1 MPQLG
6 AHESVAKG
14 LHCAFDRISRVGGES
29 LQIFTRN
36 QRQWS
41 PKPLSE
47 DEIAHY
53 IDSWQQHG
61 RMIVASHASYLI
73 NLASG
78 KSELRA
84 KSIAAFAE
92 ELRRCQQLSIPYV
105 VMHPGSHTGDG
116 PERGL
121 ERFVGAL
128 DESIDQAGSDA
139 MVLVETTA
147 GQGTGL
153 GRSFSELGFIR
164 NRSRFPDK
172 IGVCLDTC
180 HIFAAGYDIRT
191 AADYQ
196 KTMQEF
202 DREVGFDHLHFF
214 HLNDSKKDLG
224 SRVDRHEHIGQGCIG
239 MDGFAHLLNDP
250 RFQDHPMA
258 LETPKGEDLQ
268 EDIDNLK
275 ILRSLLGLK
284 TKKTKEPCENEEKS
298 GQ

>member
-1 MPQLG
+1 MPLLG
-6 AHESVAKG
+6 AHESVGKG
-14 LHCAFDRISRVGGES
+14 LHYAFDRIARVGGEC

-41 PKPLSE
+41 PKPLSG
-47 DEIAHY
+47 DEVAHY
-53 IDSWQQHG
+53 ADSWQQHG
-61 RMIVASHASYLI
+61 RMTVASHASYLV

-78 KSELRA
+78 KPELLA
-84 KSIAAFAE
+84 KSIGAFTE
-92 ELRRCQQLSIPYV
+92 ELKRCHQLAIPYV
-105 VMHPGSHTGDG
+105 VLHPGSHTGDG
-116 PERGL
+116 PEIGL
-121 ERFVGAL
+121 ERFVAAL
-128 DESIDQAGSDA
+128 DECIDRAGSET

-153 GRSFSELGFIR
+153 GRTFSELGFIR

-180 HIFAAGYDIRT
+180 HVFAAGYDLRT
-191 AADYQ
+191 AAEYQ
-196 KTMQEF
+196 EMMREF
-202 DREVGFDHLHFF
+202 DREIGLAHLHFF

-239 MDGFAHLLNDP
+239 LEGFAHLLNDP
-250 RFQDHPMA
+250 RFVNHPMT

-275 ILRSLLGLK
+275 TLRSLISA
-284 TKKTKEPCENEEKS
+284 ENESTLRK
-298 GQ
+298 